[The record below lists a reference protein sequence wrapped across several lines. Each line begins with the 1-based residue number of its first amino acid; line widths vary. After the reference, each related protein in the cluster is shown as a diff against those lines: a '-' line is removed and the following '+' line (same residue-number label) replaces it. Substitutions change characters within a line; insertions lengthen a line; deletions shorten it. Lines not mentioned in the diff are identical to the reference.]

1 MGENGIMERKQLTK
15 LIFDALYDAD
25 VVFTKEYF
33 AKLLHEDDKTLHES
47 AISKILKSLV
57 EKLYLTYDGQFFVK
71 TQQVFDH
78 PQNQQT
84 QFLQT
89 LVEEYSNQFDTDY
102 VREQYV
108 KYIIKQEK
116 TPVEYHHYIKDT
128 YYYALDTLLNNKTVR
143 IKNNQFESREF

>member
-89 LVEEYSNQFDTDY
+89 LIEEYSNQFDTDY

>member
-89 LVEEYSNQFDTDY
+89 LAEEYSNQFDTDY

-116 TPVEYHHYIKDT
+116 TPVEYHHYIEDT

>member
-108 KYIIKQEK
+108 KYITKQEK
-116 TPVEYHHYIKDT
+116 TPVEYHHYIEDT

>member
-1 MGENGIMERKQLTK
+1 MERKQLTK

-25 VVFTKEYF
+25 VVFTKECF